1 MNIKWDA
8 QTYTDHFSFVHE
20 YGEDVIKLIEQHDAL
35 SVLDLGCGNGA
46 LTKKISDLG
55 MNVIGMDASEEL
67 LKVAREN
74 YPDLTFIKG
83 DATNFELA
91 ENVDVVL
98 SNAVF
103 HWIHQEKQ
111 MQMLKCVYKAMKD
124 GGQFVFEFGG
134 SGNNIQIH
142 NALEQEFRARGKV
155 YHMPFYFPT
164 IGEYT
169 TLLEKVGFKVK
180 YAILFDRMTKLNG
193 EDGLA
198 DWIKMFVK
206 IPFEGMNREER
217 ETIINQAVLSLKG
230 KLYHNGIWYADY
242 VRIRGKAIK

>member
-91 ENVDVVL
+91 ENVDVVF

-111 MQMLKCVYKAMKD
+111 MQMKNGIIACHFIFFSSLHTSYKRLQDVNKIPILPANHINNIPNIPSYNKRKRLEEIWRHT
-124 GGQFVFEFGG
+124 QVAILIASIAKVPTKFEF
-134 SGNNIQIH
+134 
-142 NALEQEFRARGKV
+142 V
-155 YHMPFYFPT
+155 
-164 IGEYT
+164 
-169 TLLEKVGFKVK
+169 
-180 YAILFDRMTKLNG
+180 
-193 EDGLA
+193 
-198 DWIKMFVK
+198 
-206 IPFEGMNREER
+206 
-217 ETIINQAVLSLKG
+217 
-230 KLYHNGIWYADY
+230 
-242 VRIRGKAIK
+242 